1 MDQKQITER
10 LERCYTG
17 IVHDIMRAMG
27 FKDFTLPP
35 ELKPILPGK
44 PLAGPAFTIEG
55 RVDRNADPHETLLA
69 WTGLLSQAHR
79 GHVWVCRT
87 NTDYVALMGELS
99 AQALQLKDIRGCII
113 DGLVRD
119 VEFLIEQG
127 FQTWCR
133 GYTPR
138 DIVGYWLPKAVD
150 TEILIGDVW
159 IAPGDFIV
167 SDRDGVIRIPKD
179 RVLEILDKAETAMAT
194 ESDLRKAILAGMDPQ
209 QAYLKYGKF

>member
-1 MDQKQITER
+1 MEQITER

-17 IVHDIMRAMG
+17 IVHDIMRGMG

-44 PLAGPAFTIEG
+44 PLAGPAYTIEG

-69 WTGLLSQAHR
+69 WTGLLSGAKR
-79 GHVWVCRT
+79 GHVWVCKP

-99 AQALQLKDIRGCII
+99 AQALQLKDIRGCIV

-119 VEFLIEQG
+119 VEFLIKQG

-133 GYTPR
+133 GFTPR

-150 TEILIGDVW
+150 TDLLIGDVW
-159 IAPGDFIV
+159 IAPGDYIV
-167 SDRDGVIRIPKD
+167 SDRDGVIRIPKAH
-179 RVLEILDKAETAMAT
+179 VLDILEKAETAMAT
-194 ESDLRKAILAGMDPQ
+194 ESEMRTAIFAGMDPQ
-209 QAYLKYGKF
+209 KAYLQYGKF

>member
-1 MDQKQITER
+1 MDDITRR
-10 LERCYTG
+10 LEKCYTG

-35 ELKPILPGK
+35 ELKPILPGM
-44 PLAGPAFTIEG
+44 PLAGPAFTVEG
-55 RVDRNADPHETLLA
+55 RVDRNADPHATLLA
-69 WTGLLSQAHR
+69 WTGLLSQAHP

-99 AQALQLKDIRGCII
+99 AQALQMKNIRGCII

-119 VEFLIEQG
+119 VEFLIEQK

-150 TEILIGDVW
+150 VEIQIGDVW
-159 IAPGDFIV
+159 IAPGDYIV
-167 SDRDGVIRIPKD
+167 SDRDGVIRIPKAS
-179 RVLEILDKAETAMAT
+179 VMEILEKAETAMAT
-194 ESDLRKAILAGMDPQ
+194 ESDLRKAILAGTDPQ
-209 QAYLKYGKF
+209 KAYLQYGKF

>member
-1 MDQKQITER
+1 MDEITQR

-17 IVHDIMRAMG
+17 IIHDIMRADG

-44 PLAGPAFTIEG
+44 PLAGPAFTVEG

-69 WTGLLSQAHR
+69 WTGLLSKAHP

-99 AQALQLKDIRGCII
+99 AQALQLKNIKGCII

-119 VEFLIEQG
+119 VEFMIEQG

-133 GYTPR
+133 GFTPR
-138 DIVGYWLPKAVD
+138 DIVGYWMPKAVD

-159 IAPGDFIV
+159 IAPGDYIV
-167 SDRDGVIRIPKD
+167 SDRDGVIRIPRANVAD
-179 RVLEILDKAETAMAT
+179 ILQKAETAMST

-209 QAYLKYGKF
+209 QAYLKYRKF